1 MESIPNPDSEES
13 HSVHTDWDDLATTDL
28 PEILHDGSES
38 RERETTPADYE
49 DFARHY
55 FGELFNDLDD
65 PGINASPADEQAIN
79 DQIAVTAS
87 LLVLTGQPDDVSF
100 DHPTSVFSHLT
111 EQYQTK
117 AETAANNHNSASVK
131 RNQRFARAIPNMA
144 EHFNSYFDQHHPM
157 PTSPPDNTPA
167 LPDNLPDYEII

>member
-65 PGINASPADEQAIN
+65 RRHR
-79 DQIAVTAS
+79 
-87 LLVLTGQPDDVSF
+87 QPSR
-100 DHPTSVFSHLT
+100 SHRST
-111 EQYQTK
+111 
-117 AETAANNHNSASVK
+117 
-131 RNQRFARAIPNMA
+131 RRR
-144 EHFNSYFDQHHPM
+144 
-157 PTSPPDNTPA
+157 
-167 LPDNLPDYEII
+167 